1 MEHIDDDYIIE
12 FIENQL
18 LDNET
23 ITCEPLIIKE
33 FLKYKTVTN
42 INNLLGAILN
52 VANKKNLL
60 LVPEVVKP
68 FIDNFPVDYLD
79 YKQADAGIMKY
90 LKDQDPLKIFLLSQ
104 TDFLDYLLEINK
116 QEYLP
121 AIAKDIFLF

>member
-1 MEHIDDDYIIE
+1 M
-12 FIENQL
+12 L
-18 LDNET
+18 
-23 ITCEPLIIKE
+23 
-33 FLKYKTVTN
+33 N
-42 INNLLGAILN
+42 INKLLGTILN
-52 VANKKNLL
+52 VANENLL
-60 LVPEVVKP
+60 HVPEVVKQ